1 LEYPGVANFL
11 YNAEKQSICLRR
23 CQVRL
28 SETPMHRRRFLQ
40 TAAALTVMSRVRAYA
55 GTRLPIRMAVE
66 YNMLPEKMSIME
78 RFQLA
83 KDCGFERIECP
94 TTRDQGD
101 AETMKAASDKL
112 GLPIHSVM
120 NMDHWEYPFSSADP
134 AVVEKSLEGARVSIK
149 NAHLWGASTVLL
161 VPAVV
166 NAKTTYKE
174 AYERSQVAIRKLIPL
189 ADELNVT
196 LALEEV
202 WNKFLLSPLEFAR
215 YIDEYDSPRVRAYFD
230 VGNVVLY
237 GYPQDWIRTLGKR
250 IAKLHIKDFSFRR
263 VPGTD
268 NSVAAWVPLG
278 DGDIDWTAVYEALH
292 DVGYE
297 GTATLE
303 LDPGDAMY
311 LKEMRRRFGLILSGE
326 MPQKAKVNS

>member
-1 LEYPGVANFL
+1 
-11 YNAEKQSICLRR
+11 
-23 CQVRL
+23 
-28 SETPMHRRRFLQ
+28 
-40 TAAALTVMSRVRAYA
+40 
-55 GTRLPIRMAVE
+55 MAVE
-66 YNMLPEKMSIME
+66 YNMLPTKISIME

-101 AETMKAASDKL
+101 AEKMKAASEKT
-112 GLPIHSVM
+112 GLPIHGVM
-120 NMDHWEYPFSSADP
+120 NMDHWAYPFSSADP
-134 AVVEKSLEGARVSIK
+134 AVVEKSLDGARVSIR
-149 NAHLWGASTVLL
+149 NAHLWGATTVLL

-166 NAKTTYKE
+166 NAQTTYKE

-215 YIDEYDSPRVRAYFD
+215 YIDEYDSPRIRSYFD

-250 IAKLHIKDFSFRR
+250 IAKLHIKDFSFRHE
-263 VPGTD
+263 PGTD
-268 NSVAAWVPLG
+268 KSVAAWVPLG
-278 DGDIDWTAVYEALH
+278 EGDVDWTAVYEALH
-292 DVGYE
+292 DIGYQ

-303 LDPGDAMY
+303 LDPGDAAY
-311 LKEMRRRFGLILSGE
+311 LKEMRRRFGLILTEE
-326 MPQKAKVNS
+326 MPKKA

>member
-1 LEYPGVANFL
+1 
-11 YNAEKQSICLRR
+11 
-23 CQVRL
+23 
-28 SETPMHRRRFLQ
+28 
-40 TAAALTVMSRVRAYA
+40 
-55 GTRLPIRMAVE
+55 
-66 YNMLPEKMSIME
+66 
-78 RFQLA
+78 
-83 KDCGFERIECP
+83 
-94 TTRDQGD
+94 
-101 AETMKAASDKL
+101 MKAASEKI

-134 AVVEKSLEGARVSIK
+134 AVVEKSLEGARVSIR

-166 NAKTTYKE
+166 NAQTTYKE
-174 AYERSQVAIRKLIPL
+174 AYERSQPAIRKLIPL

-215 YIDEYDSPRVRAYFD
+215 YIDEYDSPRVKAYFD

-250 IAKLHIKDFSFRR
+250 IAKLHIKDFSFKREK
-263 VPGTD
+263 GSD
-268 NSVAAWVPLG
+268 NSVASWVPLG
-278 DGDIDWTAVYEALH
+278 EGDIDWLAVYEALN
-292 DVGYE
+292 DIGYH

-303 LDPGDAMY
+303 LDPGDAAY
-311 LKEMRRRFGLILSGE
+311 LKEMRRRFGLILTGE
-326 MPQKAKVNS
+326 MPKKA

>member
-1 LEYPGVANFL
+1 
-11 YNAEKQSICLRR
+11 
-23 CQVRL
+23 
-28 SETPMHRRRFLQ
+28 MMDRRRFLQ
-40 TAAALTVMSRVRAYA
+40 TTAALTLMSTVRVHA

-66 YNMLPEKMSIME
+66 YNMLPEKISIME

-101 AETMKAASDKL
+101 AEKMKAASEKT

-120 NMDHWEYPFSSADP
+120 NMDHWAYPFSSSDP
-134 AVVEKSLEGARVSIK
+134 AVVEKSLDGARVSIR
-149 NAHLWGASTVLL
+149 NAHLWGATTVLM
-161 VPAVV
+161 VPAVG
-166 NAKTTYKE
+166 NAQTTYKE
-174 AYERSQVAIRKLIPL
+174 AYVRSQKEIRKLIPL
-189 ADELNVT
+189 AEELNVT
-196 LALEEV
+196 LCLEDV

-215 YIDEYDSPRVRAYFD
+215 YIDEYQSPHIRAYFD

-250 IAKLHIKDFSFRR
+250 IAKLHIKDFSFKHQK
-263 VPGTD
+263 GTD

-278 DGDIDWTAVYEALH
+278 EGDIDWPAIYAALH

-303 LDPGDAMY
+303 LDPGDGPY
-311 LKEMRRRFGLILSGE
+311 LKEMRRRFGLILTGE
-326 MPQKAKVNS
+326 QPKKA

>member
-1 LEYPGVANFL
+1 MD
-11 YNAEKQSICLRR
+11 RR
-23 CQVRL
+23 KFV
-28 SETPMHRRRFLQ
+28 Q
-40 TAAALTVMSRVRAYA
+40 TAAALTVMSTMRADA
-55 GTRLPIRMAVE
+55 DTRLPIKMAVE
-66 YNMLPEKMSIME
+66 YNMLPTKISIME

-83 KDCGFERIECP
+83 RDCGFERIECP

-101 AETMKAASDKL
+101 AEKMKAASEKT

-120 NMDHWEYPFSSADP
+120 NMDHWDYPFSSADP
-134 AVVEKSLEGARVSIK
+134 AVVERSLEGARVSMH

-166 NAKTTYKE
+166 NAQTTYKE

-215 YIDEYDSPRVRAYFD
+215 YIDEYHTPRVRAYFD

-237 GYPQDWIRTLGKR
+237 GYPQDWIRVLGKR

-263 VPGTD
+263 QKGTD

-278 DGDIDWTAVYEALH
+278 EGDIDWSAVYTALR
-292 DVGYE
+292 DIGYE
-297 GTATLE
+297 GAATLE
-303 LDPGDAMY
+303 LDPGDAAY

-326 MPQKAKVNS
+326 LPKKA

>member
-1 LEYPGVANFL
+1 
-11 YNAEKQSICLRR
+11 
-23 CQVRL
+23 
-28 SETPMHRRRFLQ
+28 MMDRRRFVQ
-40 TAAALTVMSRVRAYA
+40 TAAALTVMSTVPADA

-66 YNMLPEKMSIME
+66 YNMLPTKLSILE
-78 RFQLA
+78 RFQLS

-94 TTRDQGD
+94 TTRDPGD
-101 AETMKAASDKL
+101 ADRMKAAAEKT

-120 NMDHWEYPFSSADP
+120 NMDHWEYPFSSPDP
-134 AVVEKSLEGARVSIK
+134 AVVERSLEGARVSIH
-149 NAHLWGASTVLL
+149 NAHLWGATTVLL

-166 NAKTTYKE
+166 NAQTTYKE

-202 WNKFLLSPLEFAR
+202 WNKFLLSPLEFAH
-215 YIDEYDSPRVRAYFD
+215 YIDEYHSPRIRAYFD

-237 GYPQDWIRTLGKR
+237 GYPQDWIRVLGKR
-250 IAKLHIKDFSFRR
+250 IAKLHIKDFSFRHQ
-263 VPGTD
+263 PGTD
-268 NSVAAWVPLG
+268 NSLASWVAPG
-278 DGDIDWTAVYEALH
+278 EGDIDWKAVYAALR

-303 LDPGDAMY
+303 LDPGDGAY
-311 LKEMRRRFGLILSGE
+311 LKEMRRRFGLILAGDL
-326 MPQKAKVNS
+326 PKKA

>member
-1 LEYPGVANFL
+1 MMD
-11 YNAEKQSICLRR
+11 R
-23 CQVRL
+23 
-28 SETPMHRRRFLQ
+28 MDRRRFLQ
-40 TAAALTVMSRVRAYA
+40 TAAALTVMSTTRARA
-55 GTRLPIRMAVE
+55 ATRLPIAMAVE
-66 YNMLPEKMSIME
+66 YNMLPTKMSILE

-83 KDCGFERIECP
+83 RDCGFERIECP
-94 TTRDQGD
+94 TTPDQGD
-101 AETMKAASDKL
+101 AEQMKAAAEKT

-134 AVVEKSLEGARVSIK
+134 AVVERSLEGARVSIR

-166 NAKTTYKE
+166 NAQTTYQE

-189 ADELNVT
+189 ADQLNVT

-215 YIDEYDSPRVRAYFD
+215 YIDEYNSPRVRAYFD

-237 GYPQDWIRTLGKR
+237 GYPQDWIRVLGKR
-250 IAKLHIKDFSFRR
+250 IAKLHIKDFSFRHQ
-263 VPGTD
+263 PGTD
-268 NSVAAWVPLG
+268 NSVAAWVSLG
-278 DGDIDWTAVYEALH
+278 EGDIDWTAVYDALH

-303 LDPGDAMY
+303 LDPGDGAY
-311 LKEMRRRFGLILSGE
+311 LKEMRRRFGLILTSE
-326 MPQKAKVNS
+326 MPKKAKQQDA

>member
-1 LEYPGVANFL
+1 
-11 YNAEKQSICLRR
+11 
-23 CQVRL
+23 
-28 SETPMHRRRFLQ
+28 
-40 TAAALTVMSRVRAYA
+40 
-55 GTRLPIRMAVE
+55 MAVE
-66 YNMLPEKMSIME
+66 YNMLPTKISIME

-101 AETMKAASDKL
+101 AEKMKAASEKT

-120 NMDHWEYPFSSADP
+120 NMDHWQYPFSSADP
-134 AVVEKSLEGARVSIK
+134 AVVEKSLDGARVSIR
-149 NAHLWGASTVLL
+149 NAHLWGATTVLL

-166 NAKTTYKE
+166 NAQTTYKE

-189 ADELNVT
+189 ADELNIT

-237 GYPQDWIRTLGKR
+237 GYPQDWIRVLGKR
-250 IAKLHIKDFSFRR
+250 IVKLHIKDFSFTRE
-263 VPGTD
+263 PGTD
-268 NSVAAWVPLG
+268 KSVAAWVPLG
-278 DGDIDWTAVYEALH
+278 EGDIDWTAVYEALQ
-292 DVGYE
+292 DIGYQ

-303 LDPGDAMY
+303 LDPGEGSLPERDAPA
-311 LKEMRRRFGLILSGE
+311 LRTDPHRGDAEEG
-326 MPQKAKVNS
+326 

>member
-1 LEYPGVANFL
+1 
-11 YNAEKQSICLRR
+11 
-23 CQVRL
+23 
-28 SETPMHRRRFLQ
+28 MDRRRFLQ
-40 TAAALTVMSRVRAYA
+40 TAAALTVMSTARANA
-55 GTRLPIRMAVE
+55 GSRLPIGMAVE

-83 KDCGFERIECP
+83 RDCGFERIECP

-101 AETMKAASDKL
+101 AETMKAASEKIA
-112 GLPIHSVM
+112 LPIHSVM
-120 NMDHWEYPFSSADP
+120 NMDHWAYPFSSADP
-134 AVVEKSLEGARVSIK
+134 AVVEKSLEGARVSLK

-166 NAKTTYKE
+166 NAQTTYKE

-215 YIDEYDSPRVRAYFD
+215 YIDEYDSLRVRAYFD

-263 VPGTD
+263 VAGTD

-278 DGDIDWTAVYEALH
+278 EGDIDWTAVYEALH
-292 DVGYE
+292 DVGYQ

-303 LDPGDAMY
+303 LDPGDAVY

-326 MPQKAKVNS
+326 MPKKAIVNS

>member
-1 LEYPGVANFL
+1 
-11 YNAEKQSICLRR
+11 
-23 CQVRL
+23 
-28 SETPMHRRRFLQ
+28 MMDRRRFVQ
-40 TAAALTVMSRVRAYA
+40 AAAALTVISTLRADA
-55 GTRLPIRMAVE
+55 GTRLPIGMAVE
-66 YNMLPEKMSIME
+66 YNMLPTNLSIVE

-101 AETMKAASDKL
+101 AEKMKAASEKT

-134 AVVEKSLEGARVSIK
+134 AVVERSLEGARVSMH

-166 NAKTTYKE
+166 NAQTTYKE

-215 YIDEYDSPRVRAYFD
+215 YIDEYRSPRVRAYFD

-237 GYPQDWIRTLGKR
+237 GYPQDWIRVLGKR

-263 VPGTD
+263 QPGTD
-268 NSVAAWVPLG
+268 NSVAAWVALG
-278 DGDIDWTAVYEALH
+278 EGDIDWTAVYAALR

-303 LDPGDAMY
+303 LDPGDGAY

-326 MPQKAKVNS
+326 MPKKA